1 MEKSTSKSE
10 KTMAK
15 LRKLSKD
22 ELIWCILEMERH
34 NLGRPSIDMILCDL
48 AYKQELDDIDRC
60 AKLAEQ
66 AHEKRM
72 AYNALVE
79 PYVGKPIT
87 AIPKQVFDRA
97 VKLLQEAEAA
107 DKEWFRLS
115 GIKEGTK

>member
-1 MEKSTSKSE
+1 MEKSSTRSE

-22 ELIWCILEMERH
+22 ELIWCILEMEKH

-48 AYKQELDDIDRC
+48 AYKQELDNIDRC

-72 AYNALVE
+72 AYNELIE
-79 PYVGKPIT
+79 PYVGKSLT
-87 AIPKQVFDRA
+87 EIPNQVFDRA
-97 VKLLQEAEAA
+97 VKLLREAEAA

-115 GIKEGTK
+115 GIKEETK